1 MLKKLK
7 KMLDDTSVLQERV
20 ASDELEIASLRA
32 QIDREYAERLE
43 LKHKIRR
50 LEKDLE
56 RREYNVKS

>member
-1 MLKKLK
+1 MLKELK
-7 KMLDDTSVLQERV
+7 KMLDDTSELQERV

-32 QIDREYAERLE
+32 QIDREYAERLK

>member
-1 MLKKLK
+1 VLKKLK